1 MTKKLKKLLYE
12 FCIANEVLKITSAK
26 RVQLDITEYVELEEE
41 IKADR
46 KRIGEQSKKSGH
58 YLCERYWREWWGTQ
72 KIKKYKLALCKYH
85 TAKEMYY
92 IAMNN
97 AIRELNKSNSK
108 KFDLLD
114 IAIQKEQI
122 QKQRQRI
129 LLENQ
134 TTQNDHTF
142 LNPIFD
148 GFFMDDSDFY
158 IQGLEYSLKVDY
170 KP

>member
-12 FCIANEVLKITSAK
+12 FYIANEVLKMTSAK
-26 RVQLDITEYVELEEE
+26 RAQLDIAEYVELEEE
-41 IKADR
+41 IEADR
-46 KRIGEQSKKSGH
+46 QRTAELHIKSGA
-58 YLCERYWREWWGTQ
+58 YVCGRYWTNWWGTQ
-72 KIKKYKLALCKYH
+72 KIKKYKLALYKYH

-97 AIRELNKSNSK
+97 VIRELKKSNSK

-114 IAIQKEQI
+114 IAIQNEQI
-122 QKQRQRI
+122 QKQRQRL

-134 TTQNDHTF
+134 TTQRDYPF
-142 LNPIFD
+142 LNFVFD
-148 GFFMDDSDFY
+148 EFFIDDNDLFL
-158 IQGLEYSLKVDY
+158 QRLEYSLKVDY